1 MSGKRK
7 QALLAE
13 GLDILAVHG
22 PNGLTIDALC
32 TRLACT
38 KGSFYH
44 HFRNRE
50 QFVRDLLEYWIEEH
64 TLRVI
69 EKTDLERAAQGQM
82 GFYLRLAWDVPREA
96 DNSIRAWALRDP
108 LVESYVRRAD
118 SLRLQYLQNLM
129 LPYVSGP
136 AEALLFAR
144 IKYAL
149 YLGSRFICP
158 PLSETEHRELA
169 VTVSTALG
177 FSEMLPP
184 HDPNATDGQ
193 GDVS

>member
-82 GFYLRLAWDVPREA
+82 GFYLRQ
-96 DNSIRAWALRDP
+96 S
-108 LVESYVRRAD
+108 S
-118 SLRLQYLQNLM
+118 
-129 LPYVSGP
+129 
-136 AEALLFAR
+136 
-144 IKYAL
+144 
-149 YLGSRFICP
+149 
-158 PLSETEHRELA
+158 
-169 VTVSTALG
+169 
-177 FSEMLPP
+177 LPP
-184 HDPNATDGQ
+184 RIRGSGCGTWGKRT
-193 GDVS
+193 